1 MKMKKSK
8 FNWLN
13 IQKLPEDVH
22 GIYAI
27 WSRTTCIYVGKA
39 ENQSLKKRLTQ
50 HYSRCHNE
58 KLKAWINSSHQLWF
72 GIEPVTNLEAIDAK
86 ERNRIK
92 KYAPLTN
99 ELLRKREN
107 QYGANNSS
115 I

>member
-39 ENQSLKKRLTQ
+39 ENQSLKKDLLSITV
-50 HYSRCHNE
+50 
-58 KLKAWINSSHQLWF
+58 
-72 GIEPVTNLEAIDAK
+72 GAIMK
-86 ERNRIK
+86 N
-92 KYAPLTN
+92 
-99 ELLRKREN
+99 
-107 QYGANNSS
+107 
-115 I
+115 